1 MDIFSAVGKWLGL
14 HKNGIGW
21 FFIRTLCLAD
31 KAVRTRLVTFWM
43 RLYRPTG
50 VMPSLECCEPNL
62 VDTQMFRWAHRHIGG
77 HTQFGE
83 MEPISSK

>member
-1 MDIFSAVGKWLGL
+1 MSVVPCRQG
-14 HKNGIGW
+14 
-21 FFIRTLCLAD
+21 CED
-31 KAVRTRLVTFWM
+31 KAHHILDA
-43 RLYRPTG
+43 LYCPTG
-50 VMPSLECCEPNL
+50 VMLSLEGCEPNL